1 MIWKDKLSLISQR
14 LIQGL
19 GFNQTSIKGKNNK
32 IINHGSRIN
41 VSLKIK
47 GNNNYIYIG
56 RGTKLSN
63 LMITITGNNHKIIWG
78 ENCIYRRGNIS
89 IWDSDGELNIG
100 RNTTIEGASFGINE
114 HNNKIMIGED
124 CMLSNGI
131 RIYVSDFHNI
141 LELSTGKRINP
152 AINISIGNHV
162 WIGAG
167 AIILKGVIIGDSAI
181 IGAGSV
187 VTKEINANCIA
198 AGNPA
203 RVVKKNIQWTR

>member
-1 MIWKDKLSLISQR
+1 MSWKERIYLIRQR
-14 LIQGL
+14 LIQGIGL
-19 GFNQTSIKGKNNK
+19 NQTSIKGRHNK
-32 IINHGSRIN
+32 IINHGARTN
-41 VSLKIK
+41 VTLKIK
-47 GNNNYIYIG
+47 GDNNYLEIG
-56 RGTKLSN
+56 QGTRLAN
-63 LMITITGNNHKIIWG
+63 LTITITGNGHRIILG
-78 ENCIYRRGNIS
+78 KNCTYQRGNIS
-89 IWDSDGELNIG
+89 IWDSNGELNIG

-131 RIYVSDFHNI
+131 RIYVGDFHNI

-152 AINISIGNHV
+152 AKNISIGNHV

-167 AIILKGVIIGDSAI
+167 AIILKGVIIGDSAV